1 MEIFPFH
8 GEQEQPLSS
17 ITFMNR
23 KKLAKTVVLALVL
36 SGVAY
41 AIIHNRNNNGNGPLT
56 TTYGNVEVRQA
67 SLAFNNSERVA
78 EVLVDS
84 GDRVTKGQTLARLE
98 TGRIEPLLQQ
108 ATAQADAQRQTLLRM
123 KNGSR
128 PEEIALAK
136 ANYEAARTAAEDAKK
151 RYERLNTLRNSS
163 GVSQQDLD
171 TASANANES
180 AAKTVAALKNYE
192 LILAG
197 PRAEDIAEAEA
208 RLHSFEAN
216 ITLLKNQLN
225 DAILRSP
232 GDGVIRTRVMEPGEM
247 ASPQKTVLTLALTTP
262 KWVRTY
268 VSEAQ
273 LGAVKPGMKVK
284 VFNDSFPEQQITGTV
299 GFIAS
304 VAEFTPKT
312 LQTEELRTSLVYE
325 VRVHVE
331 DPDDNLRL
339 GMPVT
344 ISFN

>member
-1 MEIFPFH
+1 
-8 GEQEQPLSS
+8 
-17 ITFMNR
+17 MNR
-23 KKLAKTVVLALVL
+23 KTLAKTALLALVL

-41 AIIHNRNNNGNGPLT
+41 AVIRDKSSSENRALT

-67 SLAFNNSERVA
+67 SLAFNNSERIA
-78 EVLVDS
+78 EVLVDA
-84 GDRVTKGQTLARLE
+84 GDRVAKDQILARLE
-98 TGRIEPLLQQ
+98 TGRIEPLLRQ
-108 ATAQADAQRQTLLRM
+108 ATALAQAQRQALQRM

-136 ANYEAARTAAEDAKK
+136 ANYEAARTAADDASK
-151 RYERLNTLRNSS
+151 RYERLYTLRNSS

-171 TASANANES
+171 TASASANES
-180 AAKTVAALKNYE
+180 AARAVAALKNYE

-197 PRAEDIAEAEA
+197 PRVEDIAEAEA
-208 RLHSFEAN
+208 RLQSYEASLS
-216 ITLLKNQLN
+216 LLKNQMD

-232 GDGVIRTRVMEPGEM
+232 SDGVIRTRVMEPGEM
-247 ASPQKTVLTLALTTP
+247 ASPQKTVLTLSLTTP

-268 VSEAQ
+268 VSEPQ
-273 LGAVKPGMKVK
+273 LGHVNPGMKVK
-284 VFNDSFPEQQITGTV
+284 VYNDSFPETTIEGTV

-344 ISFN
+344 IRFN